1 MASTYFSQAGALR
14 VAVTTARN
22 KLELTRTSDA
32 MLAIRR
38 AQTEREHLQEEIDKQ
53 KTAKAFQ
60 VLVKGQIIAIDDTA
74 GAPVTA
80 VTIGTGK
87 TVVLTVDNVNLDGLS
102 KDDLRVVLGERKT
115 GERRILVEGTSLPDM
130 TKPTKWK
137 VMFTAPGTLPVP
149 DVKEYSLTLIYGG
162 ETAATS
168 TGTVKLKYN

>member
-53 KTAKAFQ
+53 KAAKAFQ

-102 KDDLRVVLGERKT
+102 SGR
-115 GERRILVEGTSLPDM
+115 
-130 TKPTKWK
+130 
-137 VMFTAPGTLPVP
+137 PGS
-149 DVKEYSLTLIYGG
+149 DGSW
-162 ETAATS
+162 
-168 TGTVKLKYN
+168 